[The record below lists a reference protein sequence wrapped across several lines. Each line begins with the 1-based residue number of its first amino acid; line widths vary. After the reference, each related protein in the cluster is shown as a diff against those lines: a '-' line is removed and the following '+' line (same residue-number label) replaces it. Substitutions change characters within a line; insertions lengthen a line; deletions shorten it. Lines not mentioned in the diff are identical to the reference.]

1 MCHHQPIS
9 RENANYLHKLHK
21 YIHMYE
27 FRLEW
32 HIRKYVHTYLRV
44 VVGVLLD
51 GIPPLHLPFHI
62 SVLLCQLPEGWA
74 GGRDREAD
82 TLNMLYTARIH
93 QSTPPTLRQAC
104 IHTHTHTHTHT
115 LDVVSPK
122 SLHILLLT
130 LLPLLP
136 APTAAH
142 THTHTLSTQL
152 NQAQRTH
159 ICTYLYT

>member
-1 MCHHQPIS
+1 MAHT
-9 RENANYLHKLHK
+9 
-21 YIHMYE
+21 YI
-27 FRLEW
+27 
-32 HIRKYVHTYLRV
+32 HTYLRV

-74 GGRDREAD
+74 GGRGREAD

-93 QSTPPTLRQAC
+93 QSTPPTLRQVC
-104 IHTHTHTHTHT
+104 IHPPTPTHT

-122 SLHILLLT
+122 SLHILLLA

-142 THTHTLSTQL
+142 THTEYTIQPSSKYI
-152 NQAQRTH
+152 RTYVH
-159 ICTYLYT
+159 TYLYT